1 MFTKTSN
8 QTFKP
13 PQFIIIYVFLRRG
26 DGEFWTLAP
35 WKIEFRLFFTDFF
48 ISWRWLYFE
57 QLPKK
62 KYNRQSFIQLW
73 ATKPHISNKEQ
84 LVLCIRWVD
93 NDLQVHEDIGFHHI
107 ANISIDKIVNVI
119 EPCKKCL
126 ILTSTYKFCYILSC
140 LSTCTYH
147 C

>member
-1 MFTKTSN
+1 MALIILRAIAKEKIQQAKFYSIMGDKTS
-8 QTFKP
+8 
-13 PQFIIIYVFLRRG
+13 
-26 DGEFWTLAP
+26 D
-35 WKIEFRLFFTDFF
+35 
-48 ISWRWLYFE
+48 
-57 QLPKK
+57 
-62 KYNRQSFIQLW
+62 
-73 ATKPHISNKEQ
+73 ISNKEQ
-84 LVLCIRWVD
+84 LILCIRWVD
-93 NDLQVHEDIGFHHI
+93 NNLQVHEDIGFHHI